1 MPKMGIVEEKYK
13 ADNRVIGITRMTT
26 YTANEDI
33 PVPEDKLVIVAID
46 NTEATAHIAKFT
58 GAAGEEIVGLIR
70 ESAKQDENIVVIKRG
85 EINRK
90 SIDFTGITAL
100 KDYEVFE
107 LLEKQ
112 NLLMEKLND

>member
-13 ADNRVIGITRMTT
+13 ADNRVIGITRMAT
-26 YTANEDI
+26 YTAIEDI

-46 NTEATAHIAKFT
+46 NTEAIAHIAKFT
-58 GAAGEEIVGLIR
+58 GAGEEIVGLIR